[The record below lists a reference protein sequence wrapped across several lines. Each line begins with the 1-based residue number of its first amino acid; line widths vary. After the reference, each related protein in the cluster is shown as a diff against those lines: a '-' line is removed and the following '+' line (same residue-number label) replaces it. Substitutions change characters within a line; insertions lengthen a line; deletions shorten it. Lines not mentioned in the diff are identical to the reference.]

1 MRSIRWLNLCLLACL
16 LTVFGAVGCSYRSG
30 PGPGPSGLGSSGT
43 QAPAGLSYSTNPTYY
58 APGVAITANG
68 PSSTGGAVASYRVSP
83 DLPAGLTFTT
93 GTGVISG
100 TPTEV
105 TASASYTVTALNA
118 AGSTQTTL
126 VIQVVALPN
135 ANILVP
141 LSVHPGDGWMKAS
154 APNPAGMSYLWSMVG
169 GTSTGSIGS
178 GQGTG
183 VLDFTAKS

>member
-1 MRSIRWLNLCLLACL
+1 
-16 LTVFGAVGCSYRSG
+16 VGCSYRSG

-126 VIQVVALPN
+126 VIQVVAFPMP
-135 ANILVP
+135 IFWCRCRSTQV
-141 LSVHPGDGWMKAS
+141 M
-154 APNPAGMSYLWSMVG
+154 AG
-169 GTSTGSIGS
+169 
-178 GQGTG
+178 
-183 VLDFTAKS
+183 